1 MSYIQPRSDDFY
13 YLEVWDK
20 QKMRDSKLT
29 DLFGGKK
36 MKPEYVAGSQKRL
49 EKVNRIYEA
58 IFWKNR
64 ESAEHR
70 IECLNN
76 NIKYIKDNYTF
87 VIKCLTREEFIKEIP
102 DPDGTICWGCV
113 KRNQKLKVEELRYLE
128 KLKMINQ
135 I

>member
-1 MSYIQPRSDDFY
+1 MNYIQPRSDDFY

-29 DLFGGKK
+29 DLLGGEKL
-36 MKPEYVAGSQKRL
+36 KPEYVAGSQKRL
-49 EKVNRIYEA
+49 DKVNKRYEA

-64 ESAEHR
+64 ESVDHR

-76 NIKYIKDNYTF
+76 DIDIKNNYKF

-102 DPDGTICWGCV
+102 DSDGSNYLFI
-113 KRNQKLKVEELRYLE
+113 KRNQKLKTEELRYLD
-128 KLKMINQ
+128 KLKMIN
-135 I
+135 